1 VDSRDSKDIKVT
13 NCNDDSLITTLT
25 GHTGGVTYLI
35 IDDGKLYSG
44 DHDGT
49 IKIWNCGNY
58 QFITNLGES
67 SGDSGHEYEGH
78 TSFVACLTINDG
90 KLYSGSWDK
99 TIKVWD
105 CSTNK
110 LITTLTEHTDD
121 VTRLLIHGGKL
132 YSQAGT
138 SSDDEI
144 IVYDCSD
151 DSFITT
157 LADSRYI
164 MCLEFYDGKLYYYP
178 WRTDDPIQHLTFQ
191 NGKLYAQ
198 DWVGDIY
205 IWQL

>member
-1 VDSRDSKDIKVT
+1 MT

-49 IKIWNCGNY
+49 IKIWNCSTY

-67 SGDSGHEYEGH
+67 SGDSGDEYEGH

-110 LITTLTEHTDD
+110 LITTLGE
-121 VTRLLIHGGKL
+121 
-132 YSQAGT
+132 
-138 SSDDEI
+138 
-144 IVYDCSD
+144 
-151 DSFITT
+151 
-157 LADSRYI
+157 
-164 MCLEFYDGKLYYYP
+164 P
-178 WRTDDPIQHLTFQ
+178 DDPIQHLTFQ